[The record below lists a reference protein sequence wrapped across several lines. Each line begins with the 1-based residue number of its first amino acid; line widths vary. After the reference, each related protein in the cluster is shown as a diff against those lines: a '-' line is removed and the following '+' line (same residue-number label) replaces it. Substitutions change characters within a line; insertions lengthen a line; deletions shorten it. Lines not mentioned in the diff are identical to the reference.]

1 MSSISPRWRLDGA
14 RALVTGGT
22 RGIGHAIVEE
32 LLAFGAGVFVVAR
45 DAERLDARLTDWRRA
60 GHNVE
65 GIAADV
71 ASAAGR
77 QKTIEAFAHTHD
89 RMHVLVNNAGT
100 NIRRGTMDYDEATT
114 RSLIELNLLS
124 PFELCRLAYPLLR
137 AAQGASIVNIV
148 SVAGMTALG
157 TGAPYAMSKAGMIQ
171 LTRNLA
177 SEWAADDIRVNA
189 VAPWFITTDL
199 TTGVL
204 AKPEFNDAVLRRTP
218 AGRVGRPDEVASV
231 ACFLALP
238 AASYVT
244 GQCVAVDGGFTEYG
258 FAPPR

>member
-1 MSSISPRWRLDGA
+1 
-14 RALVTGGT
+14 V
-22 RGIGHAIVEE
+22 
-32 LLAFGAGVFVVAR
+32 
-45 DAERLDARLTDWRRA
+45 
-60 GHNVE
+60 N

-71 ASAAGR
+71 ASAEGR
-77 QKTIEAFAHTHD
+77 QTVIDAYRRETD
-89 RMHVLVNNAGT
+89 QLHVLVNNAGT
-100 NIRRGTMDYDEATT
+100 NIRRGTMDYDAATT
-114 RSLIELNLLS
+114 RALLELNLIS

-148 SVAGMTALG
+148 SVAGMMSLG
-157 TGAPYAMSKAGMIQ
+157 TGAPYGMSKAAIIQ

-177 SEWAADDIRVNA
+177 CEWAGDDIRVNA

-204 AKPEFNDAVLRRTP
+204 ARPEFNEAVLRRTP
-218 AGRVGRPDEVASV
+218 AGRVGQPEEVASV

-244 GQCVAVDGGFTEYG
+244 GQCLAVDGGFTEFG